1 MLSVLL
7 LGEPQLLLDGQRL
20 NITRRKSRALLYTLA
35 ARAQPLS
42 RDSLLALFW
51 PDLDRASAQQTLR
64 TTLHG
69 LRKSLASA
77 ISTDDNHIGLAAD
90 ADVRR
95 FESALAAPSP
105 DIQSLA
111 ATLVLYRGDFLS
123 GFSLPDAPEFDDWVG
138 GERERYR
145 RLAVLGL
152 SALARLHEARR
163 DYAAAL
169 DALSRALAFDALQED
184 LQRDYIRLHYLAG
197 DRAGAIRRYDM
208 LRKLLDEE
216 MGVPPM
222 AETRAVYDAI
232 ISDRAD
238 DVSGPRSGASL
249 VAQPFPFSPDNHL
262 PAADLPFTGR
272 AGELRSL
279 REMLSARGHVLAIVE
294 GEPGIGKSRLVV
306 EFIRASNA
314 LALTGAAH
322 ELEHSLPYLPIIEA
336 LRSLQSRP
344 DWLALRAEVRAH
356 VPPVWLA
363 QADRLLPELEIADP
377 AMRQTAASPDE
388 SRLWEGVSQLLLG
401 LARQHPVVLF
411 IDDLHWADSSTLAL
425 LGYLVRRG
433 TAAPL
438 LCLAA
443 ARPVAPRSPLA
454 ALLQTL
460 TREDRL
466 LRLPLQRL
474 TADDISRIAERLSP
488 AFAVPLAHWLAP
500 ASEGNPYVLAELIR
514 HARKNGILLP
524 DGTLNLP
531 AISAAPVVPQTIY
544 SLVES
549 RLARLSE
556 SARRVL
562 DAAVAVGRAFD
573 LDVVARAAALSETA
587 AVDAADELRAAGL
600 IIPRRDD
607 PPGRLYRFDH
617 SLTMEVA
624 YREVGEARHR
634 LLHRRVAE
642 AMEMIHRHHT
652 DPVAG
657 LIASHF
663 GEGNVPDRAA
673 PYAFRA
679 GQLAAGLAAWSEAIG
694 FFQQALA
701 AELDDPRCYQTLMAL
716 GEARF
721 RLGEMARASED
732 TRAAL
737 TLARAKLGAAEANA
751 ARMALG
757 RMLLN
762 QARYAE
768 AIALA
773 QDTLAQADEAFAVE
787 AEILWGTALSLEGAD
802 LGAAVEHLRRA
813 EAVSVAQDKL
823 AGLSQIKFELGS
835 IAAQQGDLPRAV
847 ALYREVLT
855 VAPAGVEGE
864 QWRVL
869 ANNNLAYHLH
879 LMGEEEAMVHGWAAL
894 TLAQEI
900 GALGVEPYIYSTLGE
915 IAMAAG
921 DLDVAQQWFAKG
933 LEIAEQLQHPERIAG
948 LTANLGLVAQRRGDT
963 VLAIHRLST
972 ALAHADSLGT
982 RHLAAQIRL
991 WLAPLLPPAEA
1002 RARLAEARA
1011 IAESGGRRRLL
1022 AEADRLEA
1030 ALPRDS

>member
-7 LGEPQLLLDGQRL
+7 LGEPQLLLDGRRL

-42 RDSLLALFW
+42 RDTLLALFW

-77 ISTDDNHIGLAAD
+77 ISTDDNHIRLAAD
-90 ADVRR
+90 TDVDVRR

-111 ATLVLYRGDFLS
+111 ATLALYRGDFLS
-123 GFSLPDAPEFDDWVG
+123 GFSLPDAPEFEDWLG

-145 RLAVLGL
+145 RLAVRGL
-152 SALARLHEARR
+152 STLARLNEARR

-169 DALSRALAFDALQED
+169 DALDRALAFNALQED
-184 LQRDYIRLHYLAG
+184 LQRDCIRLHYLAG
-197 DRAGAIRRYDM
+197 DRAGAIRRYDT

-232 ISDRAD
+232 ISDRATD
-238 DVSGPRSGASL
+238 LSGPQAGASH
-249 VAQPFPFSPDNHL
+249 VAQPFPFSPENHL

-294 GEPGIGKSRLVV
+294 GEPGIGKSRLVG

-322 ELEHSLPYLPIIEA
+322 ELEHGLPYLPIIEA

-344 DWLALRAEVRAH
+344 DWPALRAEVRAH

-377 AMRQTAASPDE
+377 VMGQAAASPDE
-388 SRLWEGVSQLLLG
+388 SRLWEGISHLLLG

-443 ARPVAPRSPLA
+443 VRPVAPRSSLA

-466 LRLPLQRL
+466 LRLPLPRL
-474 TADDISRIAERLSP
+474 TADDISRIAERISP
-488 AFAVPLAHWLAP
+488 AFAVPLALWLAP

-531 AISAAPVVPQTIY
+531 AISAAPIVPQTIY
-544 SLVES
+544 SRAES

-562 DAAVAVGRAFD
+562 DAAVAVGRVFD

-587 AVDAADELRAAGL
+587 AVDAVDELRAAGL

-607 PPGRLYRFDH
+607 PPGH
-617 SLTMEVA
+617 
-624 YREVGEARHR
+624 
-634 LLHRRVAE
+634 
-642 AMEMIHRHHT
+642 
-652 DPVAG
+652 
-657 LIASHF
+657 
-663 GEGNVPDRAA
+663 VPDRAA

-701 AELDDPRCYQTLMAL
+701 AELDDPRRYQTLMTL

-721 RLGEMARASED
+721 RLGELARASED

-737 TLARAKLGAAEANA
+737 TLARAKLGAAEADA

-773 QDTLAQADEAFAVE
+773 QDTLAQADEAFAME

-802 LGAAVEHLRRA
+802 LGAAVEHLQWA
-813 EAVSVAQDKL
+813 EAVSVAQGKL

-864 QWRVL
+864 QWRAL

-879 LMGEEEAMVHGWAAL
+879 LMGEEDAMVHGWAAL
-894 TLAQEI
+894 ALAHEI
-900 GALGVEPYIYSTLGE
+900 GALGIEPYIYSTLGE

-921 DLDVAQQWFAKG
+921 DLDAAQQWFAKG
-933 LEIAEQLQHPERIAG
+933 LELAEQLQHPERIAG
-948 LTANLGLVAQRRGDT
+948 LTANLGLVAQRRGNT
-963 VLAIHRLST
+963 ALAIHRLST
-972 ALAHADSLGT
+972 ALARADSLGT

-1022 AEADRLEA
+1022 AEGDRLEA
-1030 ALPRDS
+1030 ALPRDP